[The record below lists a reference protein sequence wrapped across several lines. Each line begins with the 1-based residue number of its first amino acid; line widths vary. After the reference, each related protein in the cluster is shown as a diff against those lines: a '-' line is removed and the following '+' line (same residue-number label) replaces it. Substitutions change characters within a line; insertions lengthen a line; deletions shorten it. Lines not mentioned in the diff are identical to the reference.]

1 MGRSRVRRRPDGL
14 FVALG
19 LAAGLCAAGAWAQPA
34 ARVTLDADA
43 QRRLGLAVRPLE
55 KVQRS
60 AEIDAFAKVL
70 DPAPLAQSESDL
82 ETAEAA
88 AAASRGEADRT
99 ARLHASGGSVSAKDA
114 EAAQSQARQDALKV
128 VDLRQ
133 QIALTWGPGVGR
145 LSQAARRR
153 LVAGLVSGRIALV
166 HVDTHNNEGQA
177 GARHVKVDVG
187 DDSVRGDVIGPARQA
202 EPRLQSSGLIV
213 EVAGRDA
220 MLLSVGLTQSAH
232 IEQASSQTGVLAP
245 RAAVIRLRGFDWV
258 YVEAAPTVFER
269 RLLVDPVAEADGFFV
284 AKGLAAGD
292 RVVVAGADELLAAEL
307 ARPGGA
313 G

>member
-166 HVDTHNNEGQA
+166 HVDTHNNEGQP
-177 GARHVKVDVG
+177 GARFVKVDIG
-187 DDSVRGDVIGPARQA
+187 DDSVRGVVLGPARAA

-213 EVAGRDA
+213 EVAGHSA
-220 MLLSVGLTQSAH
+220 ILLSVGLTQSAH
-232 IEQASSQTGVLAP
+232 IEQRSPQSGFVVP
-245 RAAVIRLRGFDWV
+245 RAAIIRFKGSDWA
-258 YVEAAPTVFER
+258 YVRSGPGAFTR
-269 RLLVDPVAEADGFFV
+269 RLLQAPVPEANGFFV
-284 AKGLAAGD
+284 TQGFAAGEE
-292 RVVVAGADELLAAEL
+292 VVTHGAAALFAAEL
-307 ARPGGA
+307 GA
-313 G
+313 TGSAP